1 MNFSYHLVLP
11 KKLVICRLE
20 IREIQ
25 ANLYVRSVNIAF
37 TMFLVR
43 TSIFLCVLTYVL
55 TGNKLQAQFVYV
67 VTSFYGTLRQ
77 PLTLHLPRCI
87 AMLAEINISLKRVEA
102 FLLNEETKPD
112 GCSQNVGTNVG
123 IAMRN
128 ACVKWMS
135 SSSDYTL
142 NDLNFDVGPQ
152 QLVAVVGRVGSGK
165 TTLLHVI
172 LKEIQLLKGE
182 LDVKGTI
189 SYASQEPWIFS
200 SSIRQNIL
208 FGQKM
213 DVKKY
218 NKVVQVCA
226 LEKDFVLFPYGDRTI
241 VGERGVMLSG
251 GQKARVSL
259 ARAIYKDADIYLLDD
274 PLSAVDT
281 HVGKQLFEDCISGY
295 LKNKCTVLVTH
306 QIQYLSNVDKIF
318 VLKNGSVVAGGSY
331 AELKSSGEDFVKL
344 LNTVENDEEVA
355 VDKTD
360 QASANGNRRSTGI
373 LKESDLPVPVKEQRS
388 VGTVSKKIY
397 LEYFRFGGSYVSA
410 SLMLLAFIL
419 TQVGASGVDYFLTVW
434 VNLEQEALEKSDNSS
449 TTVELQTSFETN
461 TDNLL
466 SAYSLI
472 IIFLIVVASVR
483 SVSFVRFCMK
493 ASKYLHNSMFA
504 EIVRA
509 PMRFFNTNP
518 SGRILNRFSRDVGIV
533 DETLPTS
540 LMDTIQVA
548 LNVIAIAILLSLVNP
563 WIIIPTIVIF
573 GIFYGYKTVFLSTS
587 RNLKRIEGT
596 ARSPIFSHLA
606 ASLQGLSTIR
616 AFDAQE
622 VLQMEFDNIQDCH
635 SSAFYMFMACSRTFA
650 FWLDINC
657 IIYIGLVIFSLLFM
671 ETETYGGN
679 AGLAI
684 TQSISLTG
692 MLQRG
697 IRQWSELE
705 NQMTSVERI
714 VEYTEVTSESDD
726 GKKLLPKAW
735 PEEGRVEFFGVSMKY
750 SVDGPHVLKK
760 ITLAAAPKEKIGIVG
775 RTGAGKSSLISAL
788 FRLAHL
794 EGKILIDNVDTSE
807 ISLKDLRSKIS
818 VIPQEPILFSG
829 TLRKNLDPFDEYSDS
844 ELWSALQEVELKDL
858 LAELP
863 SGLSSRV
870 SEGGSNFS
878 VGEKQLLCLARA
890 ILRDNRILILDEA
903 TANVDVQTDELI
915 QNTIRRKFQNC
926 TVLIIAHRLHTVM
939 DADKILVLDD
949 GQVTEFNHPHLLLEN
964 TEGLFYSLVKQTG
977 NSMAL
982 NLMKM
987 AEKVYM

>member
-1 MNFSYHLVLP
+1 MTFSYHLVLS

-466 SAYSLI
+466 SVYSLI

-540 LMDTIQVA
+540 LMDTIQVTLA
-548 LNVIAIAILLSLVNP
+548 
-563 WIIIPTIVIF
+563 TIK
-573 GIFYGYKTVFLSTS
+573 Y
-587 RNLKRIEGT
+587 
-596 ARSPIFSHLA
+596 
-606 ASLQGLSTIR
+606 
-616 AFDAQE
+616 
-622 VLQMEFDNIQDCH
+622 NICTCNKFFVKGCSKCNCDYDP
-635 SSAFYMFMACSRTFA
+635 FVAC
-650 FWLDINC
+650 
-657 IIYIGLVIFSLLFM
+657 
-671 ETETYGGN
+671 
-679 AGLAI
+679 
-684 TQSISLTG
+684 Q
-692 MLQRG
+692 
-697 IRQWSELE
+697 
-705 NQMTSVERI
+705 
-714 VEYTEVTSESDD
+714 
-726 GKKLLPKAW
+726 
-735 PEEGRVEFFGVSMKY
+735 
-750 SVDGPHVLKK
+750 SVDHNSDYRYLWD
-760 ITLAAAPKEKIGIVG
+760 IL
-775 RTGAGKSSLISAL
+775 
-788 FRLAHL
+788 RLQ
-794 EGKILIDNVDTSE
+794 N
-807 ISLKDLRSKIS
+807 
-818 VIPQEPILFSG
+818 
-829 TLRKNLDPFDEYSDS
+829 
-844 ELWSALQEVELKDL
+844 
-858 LAELP
+858 
-863 SGLSSRV
+863 RV
-870 SEGGSNFS
+870 SLY
-878 VGEKQLLCLARA
+878 Q
-890 ILRDNRILILDEA
+890 
-903 TANVDVQTDELI
+903 
-915 QNTIRRKFQNC
+915 
-926 TVLIIAHRLHTVM
+926 
-939 DADKILVLDD
+939 
-949 GQVTEFNHPHLLLEN
+949 
-964 TEGLFYSLVKQTG
+964 
-977 NSMAL
+977 
-982 NLMKM
+982 
-987 AEKVYM
+987 

>member
-1 MNFSYHLVLP
+1 L
-11 KKLVICRLE
+11 
-20 IREIQ
+20 
-25 ANLYVRSVNIAF
+25 
-37 TMFLVR
+37 
-43 TSIFLCVLTYVL
+43 
-55 TGNKLQAQFVYV
+55 
-67 VTSFYGTLRQ
+67 
-77 PLTLHLPRCI
+77 
-87 AMLAEINISLKRVEA
+87 
-102 FLLNEETKPD
+102 
-112 GCSQNVGTNVG
+112 
-123 IAMRN
+123 
-128 ACVKWMS
+128 
-135 SSSDYTL
+135 
-142 NDLNFDVGPQ
+142 
-152 QLVAVVGRVGSGK
+152 
-165 TTLLHVI
+165 
-172 LKEIQLLKGE
+172 
-182 LDVKGTI
+182 
-189 SYASQEPWIFS
+189 
-200 SSIRQNIL
+200 
-208 FGQKM
+208 
-213 DVKKY
+213 
-218 NKVVQVCA
+218 
-226 LEKDFVLFPYGDRTI
+226 
-241 VGERGVMLSG
+241 
-251 GQKARVSL
+251 
-259 ARAIYKDADIYLLDD
+259 
-274 PLSAVDT
+274 
-281 HVGKQLFEDCISGY
+281 
-295 LKNKCTVLVTH
+295 
-306 QIQYLSNVDKIF
+306 YLSNVDKIF

-344 LNTVENDEEVA
+344 LNTVENDEEVS
-355 VDKTD
+355 VDTD

-548 LNVIAIAILLSLVNP
+548 LNVIAITILLSLVNP

-596 ARSPIFSHLA
+596 GKLSVNNLLSLLYKRLARSPIFSHLA

-714 VEYTEVTSESDD
+714 VE
-726 GKKLLPKAW
+726 
-735 PEEGRVEFFGVSMKY
+735 
-750 SVDGPHVLKK
+750 
-760 ITLAAAPKEKIGIVG
+760 
-775 RTGAGKSSLISAL
+775 
-788 FRLAHL
+788 
-794 EGKILIDNVDTSE
+794 
-807 ISLKDLRSKIS
+807 
-818 VIPQEPILFSG
+818 
-829 TLRKNLDPFDEYSDS
+829 
-844 ELWSALQEVELKDL
+844 
-858 LAELP
+858 
-863 SGLSSRV
+863 
-870 SEGGSNFS
+870 
-878 VGEKQLLCLARA
+878 
-890 ILRDNRILILDEA
+890 
-903 TANVDVQTDELI
+903 
-915 QNTIRRKFQNC
+915 
-926 TVLIIAHRLHTVM
+926 
-939 DADKILVLDD
+939 
-949 GQVTEFNHPHLLLEN
+949 
-964 TEGLFYSLVKQTG
+964 
-977 NSMAL
+977 
-982 NLMKM
+982 
-987 AEKVYM
+987 